1 MDIPA
6 KLGIPNYEFRL
17 AFGHTE
23 IEYDP
28 DKEVI
33 NRKKHGYSLESAVH
47 FLKRLLLEP
56 ITLPLC
62 KQTPYAITD
71 AFEENGEVR
80 HMHMSIA
87 DSGAIVLMVTTMR
100 SGEIVRVISFR
111 RAHKEE
117 REKFRELTGYVE
129 PKFNANSPPEHMHVS
144 GLKDHATTKPQ

>member
-17 AFGHTE
+17 VFGRTK
-23 IEYDP
+23 IDYDP
-28 DKEVI
+28 DKEDI

-47 FLKRLLLEP
+47 LLERLLLEP

-80 HMHMSIA
+80 HNHMSI
-87 DSGAIVLMVTTMR
+87 DDCGYVVLMVTTMR
-100 SGEIVRVISFR
+100 PGETVRVISFHR
-111 RAHKEE
+111 VYEEDE
-117 REKFRELTGYVE
+117 REKFRKLTGYVE
-129 PKFNANSPPEHMHVS
+129 PKS
-144 GLKDHATTKPQ
+144 